1 MSPDAQTSEH
11 VFLPLIVRAQ
21 LMTCGLVLTASA
33 VVAGIGAVDLDALR
47 ALLGA

>member
-1 MSPDAQTSEH
+1 MSPDAQTTEH
-11 VFLPLIVRAQ
+11 VFLPLIMRAQ